1 MSRISNG
8 KLAKLFGRL
17 ATSYRA
23 GIDVR
28 AILERESKSGS
39 PAQRVQLKK
48 VYDQISQGAPL
59 ASAMQSTDGY
69 FPELAISVIEAGEQ
83 GGRLDEAFSRLGD
96 HYKTL
101 VTFRNRFLQSIA
113 WPCFELVMSIGV
125 IALMMILMEW
135 LVPDP
140 PDWFRLGLSPR
151 GNLYL
156 FLGAVLLFF
165 GGGFLLIYG
174 IGQGWFGILPMKV
187 ARRIPLVGKTIEA
200 LSLSRF
206 AWTMSVAENA
216 GMDAVATSRLALNA
230 TENYYYKRLEPFV
243 TKNIQAGNGF
253 FPVLQAT
260 DSFPDEF
267 LTYVH
272 TGETA
277 GELAESM
284 NRASEH
290 LQAQAENNLQ
300 TIGKIGFFLV
310 FILIAVL
317 IGGAI
322 ITLYQQY
329 INQLN
334 SFM

>member
-1 MSRISNG
+1 MP
-8 KLAKLFGRL
+8 L
-17 ATSYRA
+17 AT
-23 GIDVR
+23 
-28 AILERESKSGS
+28 
-39 PAQRVQLKK
+39 
-48 VYDQISQGAPL
+48 
-59 ASAMQSTDGY
+59 AMQNTDGY
-69 FPELAISVIEAGEQ
+69 FPELAISVVEAGER
-83 GGRLDEAFSRLGD
+83 GGRLEEAFKRLGD

-156 FLGAVLLFF
+156 FLGVVFALS
-165 GGGFLLIYG
+165 GGMFLLVYG
-174 IGQGWFGILPMKV
+174 TGQGWFGTMPMKI
-187 ARRIPLVGKTIEA
+187 ARRIPLIGKTIEA

-216 GMDAVATSRLALNA
+216 GMNAIDQSRLALRA
-230 TENYYYKRLEPFV
+230 TQNYYYKRLEPFV
-243 TKNIQAGNGF
+243 SKHIQDGNGF
-253 FPVLQAT
+253 YPVLDAT

-267 LTYVH
+267 LNYVH

-284 NRASEH
+284 HRASEH
-290 LQAQAENNLQ
+290 FA
-300 TIGKIGFFLV
+300 
-310 FILIAVL
+310 
-317 IGGAI
+317 
-322 ITLYQQY
+322 
-329 INQLN
+329 
-334 SFM
+334 SSS